1 MRRCVGGLI
10 GATKL
15 VAFIP
20 LCPDVEARP
29 IFEKVVSH
37 EDLKSPTDKSFFFFF
52 LNNFFF

>member
-52 LNNFFF
+52 LINFLL